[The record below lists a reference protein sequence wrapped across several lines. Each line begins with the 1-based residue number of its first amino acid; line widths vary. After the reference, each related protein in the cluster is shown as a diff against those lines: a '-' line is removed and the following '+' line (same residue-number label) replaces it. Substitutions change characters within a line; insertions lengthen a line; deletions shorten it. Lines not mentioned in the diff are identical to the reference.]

1 MRTTLTAVAAAA
13 TIAVATIA
21 APTAADARRGWWAP
35 AIIGGLAAGAI
46 IGSAY
51 ARPYYGGYGY
61 YQPAP
66 VYDGYAPAYYGG
78 YSAGAGKTA
87 IAIGCADD
95 HGFLPRIAE
104 PRPAAPSGPPA
115 FFASSSTVSWPRTDQ
130 NSDKLPRLCTSS

>member
-21 APTAADARRGWWAP
+21 APTTADARRGWWAP

-66 VYDGYAPAYYGG
+66 VYDDYAPAYYG
-78 YSAGAGKTA
+78 YSAPGPYY
-87 IAIGCADD
+87 GCFRWRN
-95 HGFLPRIAE
+95 GYRY
-104 PRPAAPSGPPA
+104 R
-115 FFASSSTVSWPRTDQ
+115 V
-130 NSDKLPRLCTSS
+130 C

>member
-1 MRTTLTAVAAAA
+1 MAAFGRLQPERVQMPFSVGVEDSDQQRNSMVTPSIAQRGNVMRTTLTAVAAAA

-21 APTAADARRGWWAP
+21 APTTADARRGWWAP

-78 YSAGAGKTA
+78 YSAPGPYY
-87 IAIGCADD
+87 GCWRWRN
-95 HGFLPRIAE
+95 GYRY
-104 PRPAAPSGPPA
+104 R
-115 FFASSSTVSWPRTDQ
+115 V
-130 NSDKLPRLCTSS
+130 C

>member
-1 MRTTLTAVAAAA
+1 MVAPSTAQRGKVMRTTLTAVAEAA
-13 TIAVATIA
+13 TIAA
-21 APTAADARRGWWAP
+21 AAIPAPAAADARRPGP
-35 AIIGGLAAGAI
+35 IPAAGA
-46 IGSAY
+46 GT
-51 ARPYYGGYGY
+51 
-61 YQPAP
+61 
-66 VYDGYAPAYYGG
+66 
-78 YSAGAGKTA
+78 TA